1 MKKDRQEP
9 RIENVYQLEGRVPV
23 AKAIPFGLQH
33 VLAMFVANIA
43 PLIIIA
49 SVAVYNGQPFS
60 VIETARLLQN
70 CMLIAGIGTMLQL
83 YPVWKI
89 GSGLPVVMG
98 LSFTFLAACMTAAS
112 QDYGVMVGAIIV
124 GGVFEG
130 ILGLTAKYWRKIISP
145 ILSACVVVSIG
156 LSILNVGVS
165 SFGSSAKYPLGSWQN
180 LLVAAITLAAALI
193 FHTTLKGVAKQLYVL
208 LGMIVGYVVA
218 VCFGMVDF
226 AGMTQTIRELG
237 VVAVPQLFAYTPKF
251 QMGTIL
257 SFCLVFIV
265 SAVETIGDT
274 TATCTGGLG
283 RDITDKEISGSLCV
297 DGFAS
302 ALSGGVFGCSPITSF
317 SQNVG
322 LISMTHVVNRFT
334 IMFGALAMIL
344 GGLFPPIGAFF
355 TTLPDCVLGGCTVI
369 MFGSI
374 MMSGIRMMQDAG
386 LDQRNVL
393 IAATS
398 LCLGVGVT
406 QVEGFFDNLPPVFG
420 EIFAGNMVAGVFVV
434 GLILELCLAQ
444 GPQALRDPVKIGNFF
459 RLCAADSRLRR
470 FFRVRRKSI
479 LYLADMKR
487 RPAAQSNSV
496 AGDKIQK
503 QG

>member
-1 MKKDRQEP
+1 MKKPDQEP
-9 RIENVYQLEGRVPV
+9 RIENVYRLDGRVPI

-49 SVAVYNGQPFS
+49 SVAVYNGEPFTA
-60 VIETARLLQN
+60 IGTARLLQN
-70 CMLIAGIGTMLQL
+70 CMLIAGIGTLLQL
-83 YPVWKI
+83 YPIWKI

-98 LSFTFLAACMTAAS
+98 VSFTFLAACMATAS
-112 QDYGVMVGAIIV
+112 QDYGIMIGAIIV
-124 GGVFEG
+124 GGIFEG
-130 ILGLTAKYWRKIISP
+130 ILGLTAKYWRRFISP

-165 SFGSSAKYPLGSWQN
+165 SFGSSSAYPLGSWQN
-180 LLVAAITLAAALI
+180 LLVATITLVSALV

-208 LGMIVGYVVA
+208 LGMIVGYVVSIF
-218 VCFGMVDF
+218 FGMVDF
-226 AGMTQTIRELG
+226 SAMGDTVSELG
-237 VVAVPQLFAYTPKF
+237 IVAIPQLCAFKPQF
-251 QMGTIL
+251 QLGAIL

-274 TATCTGGLG
+274 TACCTGGVG
-283 RDITDKEISGSLCV
+283 RDITAEEVSGSLCV

-374 MMSGIRMMQDAG
+374 MMSGVRMMHDAG
-386 LDQRNVL
+386 MTPRNTL

-398 LCLGVGVT
+398 ICLGVGVT
-406 QVEGFFDNLPPVFG
+406 QVDGFFNNLPAFIGDV
-420 EIFAGNMVAGVFVV
+420 FAGNMVAGVFVV
-434 GLILELCLAQ
+434 GLIMDLLL
-444 GPQALRDPVKIGNFF
+444 PRDPK
-459 RLCAADSRLRR
+459 CYDS
-470 FFRVRRKSI
+470 
-479 LYLADMKR
+479 M
-487 RPAAQSNSV
+487 
-496 AGDKIQK
+496 
-503 QG
+503 